1 MRFYRALLRF
11 YPASFRR
18 EYESELCAAF
28 DERARRSSGP
38 FAVVARIVMALGD
51 VVPNALAAHLEIL
64 GRDFRFA
71 LRAARHAPGFAL
83 TTILVV
89 ALGVGA
95 NTAAF
100 SLADFVFLRPLPY
113 HEPDRLVK
121 LWQRTPEYGQ
131 HELSPGNYRDW
142 KSSARSFSQFAAYT
156 FRAANLVGGA
166 EPRRLEIVSAT
177 PEFHQVLGVPA
188 FIGRTILPGDSD
200 GTPVVVL
207 SYALWQTQFGGDT
220 GVVGQPVR
228 LDGTPH
234 TVVGVMPPTF
244 NFPQSG
250 TDAWTPLVFREENYE
265 DRDDTYIT
273 GVARLRDGV
282 STRQARAEVIAI
294 AAHLER
300 EHPGV
305 LRGVS
310 GWVLGVRDE
319 VSSRARLLV
328 LALCGAAL
336 CILLLACANLASLF
350 LVRATGR
357 ARELAVRTALG
368 AGRDQIVRQ
377 LVTESVALSVFG
389 GVVGI
394 AVAWTALPVLAR
406 LVPQTLPLAMAPSID
421 ARVLGFAFAL
431 MIVTGLIFGVGPAI
445 GAGAVN
451 GLELLRAGSRMTGG
465 RTRQVRAALV
475 VVEIAASVVLLILSG
490 LLIRSVWTIQ
500 ARDPGF
506 VDENLLTLRTAL
518 PRPRYDSVA
527 QRERYYTAVLEGV
540 RALPGVSGAAFT
552 TGLPMAMRGGIWG
565 AGINGAPPP
574 RTGAYSVSLR
584 FVTTGYF
591 ATMGIPM
598 RRGRDVGDSDRQKS
612 QFVAV
617 VSESFAK
624 RHWPNED
631 PIGRRFSLADAERVI
646 VGVVGDVRVRGL
658 EQTSEP
664 QVYLPYRQVE
674 DGQIISYFPKDLV
687 VRSTL
692 PSSALLASIRRVM
705 HEADPDQPI
714 SHIRTMAQL
723 LDNETASRVTQLRL
737 LMVLA
742 VVGLLIAG
750 VGVHGLLSF
759 TVSRRISE
767 LGVRRALGAQ
777 VSNIVRHVLGE
788 GLRLTVVG
796 VAIGVGSAYLAAR
809 GMSAL
814 LTGVEPGDPTTI
826 LVAATL
832 CFVTAVVGCL
842 RPALRAAK
850 VDPIMALRAE

>member
-28 DERARRSSGP
+28 DERARQYSGP
-38 FAVVARIVMALGD
+38 FAVVARIVMAVGD

-131 HELSPGNYRDW
+131 HELSPANYRDW
-142 KSSARSFSQFAAYT
+142 KTSARSFSQFAAYT

-177 PEFHQVLGVPA
+177 PEFHEVLGVPA
-188 FIGRTILPGDSD
+188 LIGRAIVPADSE
-200 GTPVVVL
+200 GVPVVVL
-207 SYALWQTQFGGDT
+207 SYALWQTQFGADPGI
-220 GVVGQPVR
+220 VGQAVR
-228 LDGTPH
+228 LDGTPY
-234 TVVGVMPPTF
+234 TVVGVMPATF

-250 TDAWTPLVFREENYE
+250 TDAWVPLVFREENYE

-282 STRQARAEVIAI
+282 STRQARDEVIAI
-294 AAHLER
+294 AARLE
-300 EHPGV
+300 HDYPGV

-310 GWVLGVRDE
+310 ARVLGVRDE
-319 VSSRARLLV
+319 ISSRARLLV

-377 LVTESVALSVFG
+377 LVTESIALSMVG

-394 AVAWTALPVLAR
+394 AVAWTALPVLSR
-406 LVPQTLPLAMAPSID
+406 LVPQTLPLAMSPSLD
-421 ARVLGFAFAL
+421 ARVLGFAVAL
-431 MIVTGLIFGVGPAI
+431 MVVTGLIFGVGPAI
-445 GAGAVN
+445 GAGTAT
-451 GLELLRAGSRMTGG
+451 GLELLRVGTRTTGG
-465 RTRQVRAALV
+465 RTRRVRSALV

-500 ARDPGF
+500 AREPGF
-506 VDENLLTLRTAL
+506 VVENLLTLRTSL
-518 PRPRYDSVA
+518 PRPKYDSVA
-527 QRERYYTAVLEGV
+527 HRDRYYTSVLEGV
-540 RALPGVSGAAFT
+540 RALPGVGGAAFT
-552 TGLPMAMRGGIWG
+552 TGLPMVMRGGIWG
-565 AGINGAPPP
+565 AAIGGVAP

-584 FVTTGYF
+584 FVSTGYF
-591 ATMGIPM
+591 ATMGIPF
-598 RRGRDVGDSDRQKS
+598 RRGRDVENTDTQDSR
-612 QFVAV
+612 FVAV
-617 VSESFAK
+617 VSESFSK

-631 PIGRRFSLADAERVI
+631 PIGKRFSLADAERVI
-646 VGVVGDVRVRGL
+646 VGVVGEVRVRGL
-658 EQTSEP
+658 EQVSEP
-664 QVYLPYRQVE
+664 QVYLPFQQVE
-674 DGQIISYFPKDLV
+674 DGALVGYFPKDLV

-692 PSSALLASIRRVM
+692 PPSVLMASIRRVVR
-705 HEADPDQPI
+705 EADPDQPI
-714 SHIRTMAQL
+714 SHVRTMMQL
-723 LDNETASRVTQLRL
+723 VENETASRVTQLRL
-737 LMVLA
+737 LLLLA
-742 VVGLLIAG
+742 AVGLLIAG

-777 VSNIVRHVLGE
+777 VSNIIRHVLGE

-796 VAIGVGSAYLAAR
+796 VAVGVGSAYLAAR

-842 RPALRAAK
+842 RPALRAAR
-850 VDPIMALRAE
+850 VDPIAALRAE